1 MGNNQEVLKSLVD
14 ACSLEGVMEM
24 LATIC
29 AEKAEHPGID
39 WQDPRSAQR
48 WLSAATR
55 LSQAKPFFER
65 LGL

>member
-1 MGNNQEVLKSLVD
+1 MENNQDVLKDLVD

-29 AEKAEHPGID
+29 AEKAEHLD
-39 WQDPRSAQR
+39 ADRQDQRSAQR

-55 LSQAKPFFER
+55 LSQAMPFFER